1 MSSPSV
7 VWKQQSL
14 VATWKKLVSTNT
26 HLMTIDKI
34 YLRIEAWSFA
44 SSSVKIGT
52 AFDLCK
58 VPMPFILS
66 PV

>member
-7 VWKQQSL
+7 VWKQQSPD
-14 VATWKKLVSTNT
+14 ATRNKLVSTNI
-26 HLMTIDKI
+26 HLITIDKN
-34 YLRIEAWSFA
+34 YLRILAWSFA